1 MGDSD
6 GRIIRPRR
14 SWKLERWRET
24 EMWTVSTGP
33 EIIIPVDCLLTRL
46 LRRLQDY
53 SSRGMD
59 DAKTNERAED
69 GMEEEVEG
77 SAENAYTVQGWEQ
90 KYLDGRISSKSA
102 RYLRGIFKEIIFRE
116 I

>member
-1 MGDSD
+1 M
-6 GRIIRPRR
+6 
-14 SWKLERWRET
+14 ERD
-24 EMWTVSTGP
+24 VSTGP

-69 GMEEEVEG
+69 GGGKWKDLLKTVG
-77 SAENAYTVQGWEQ
+77 SENICVGWEN
-90 KYLDGRISSKSA
+90 KLEIGT
-102 RYLRGIFKEIIFRE
+102 IFAPNI
-116 I
+116 